1 MVGRLSVPPSW
12 AGTTEVIDHVATALP
27 GAGTATA
34 PEASA
39 AMPGVPGVPAP
50 GAYARSYGTGPRY
63 GFRLTIMPR
72 PLSGG

>member
-1 MVGRLSVPPSW
+1 
-12 AGTTEVIDHVATALP
+12 
-27 GAGTATA
+27 
-34 PEASA
+34 
-39 AMPGVPGVPAP
+39 MPGVPGVPAP